1 MDKVY
6 LILANGKVFEGTS
19 IGAKGETVGEV
30 VFCTSMTG
38 YVETLTDPTYYGQ
51 IVCQTFPAI
60 GNYGIMKED
69 FESDKMQVKGY
80 IVRDLC
86 DEPSNFRSQGKL
98 DDLLK
103 EQNIVGIAGIDTRQ
117 LTKIIRDE
125 GAMNGIITSSPVLD
139 DRQKKMLEEYSIKDA
154 VASVSVKKPVS
165 FKGAGKPKY
174 KVAMMDYGTK
184 RSYIGKLTKRG
195 CEVML
200 FPCDTKAEDVLA
212 IKPDG
217 IMLSNGPGNPA
228 EATFQI
234 EQIKKML
241 KSDLPVLGIC
251 LGHQLLAIAHGAKTY
266 KLKYGHMGNQ
276 PVKDLKSDRVYVSSV
291 NHSYAVDADSLPS
304 KVATVSFKNVNDGT
318 CEGLD
323 YANGKVFSVQF
334 RPETCEGAMDT
345 GYLYDRFIAKMEEN
359 K

>member
-19 IGAKGETVGEV
+19 MGAKGDAVGEV

-69 FESDKMQVKGY
+69 FESDKMQVSGY
-80 IVRDLC
+80 IVRDIC
-86 DEPSNFRSQGKL
+86 DEPSNFRMQGKL

-103 EQNIVGIAGIDTRQ
+103 EQNVVGICGIDTRQ

-125 GAMNGIITSSPVLD
+125 GVMNGIITSSPVLD
-139 DRQKKMLEEYSIKDA
+139 DNQKKLLKEFKIKDA
-154 VASVSVKKPVS
+154 VENVTVKQPVV
-165 FKGAGKPKY
+165 FKSQGKAKY
-174 KVAMMDYGTK
+174 KVAMMDYGVK
-184 RSYIGKLTKRG
+184 RSYISKLTKRG
-195 CEVML
+195 CDVTL
-200 FPCDTKAEDVLA
+200 FPANTSAEDVLA

-228 EATFQI
+228 EATFEV
-234 EQIKKML
+234 EQIKKIL
-241 KSDLPVLGIC
+241 KSKLPVFGIC
-251 LGHQLLAIAHGAKTY
+251 IGHQLLAIANGAKTY
-266 KLKYGHMGNQ
+266 KLKYGHRGNQ
-276 PVKDLKSDRVYVSSV
+276 PVKDLNSDRVYVSSV
-291 NHSYAVDADSLPS
+291 NHAYAVDADSIPA
-304 KVATVSFKNVNDGT
+304 KVAKVSFRNVNDGT

-323 YANGKVFSVQF
+323 YAGGKVFSVQF
-334 RPETCEGAMDT
+334 RPETCEGEMDT
-345 GYLYDRFIAKMEEN
+345 GYLYDRFIANMED
-359 K
+359 KK